1 MPDAAPQANT
11 PQASKPKANAI
22 IAPLAVEVMRGA
34 VVESRHRASCAVAD
48 AEGRLV
54 HGWGDV
60 ERAVY
65 PRSAIKAIQALPLVE
80 SGAAEA
86 FGLGDAEIAL
96 ACASHGAEPFHVA
109 VVEAWLA
116 RIGLTEADLECG
128 AHLPSYRPAAKALLG
143 GSGGPNQMHNNCSGK
158 HLAMLTTAR
167 HMGEP
172 VAGYIKADHPVQKRV
187 AAIIGEI
194 SGVDMGRAAVAVD
207 GCGIPTIALPLGGL
221 AVAMARFAA
230 PDGLEPARSTAIR
243 RIHTAIAARP
253 EMVAGTG
260 RFCSAVIAESGGKLL
275 VKTGAEG
282 VFCAALPG
290 RGLGIAV
297 KVDDGAGRAAEVAM
311 AAVLREIGAMDD
323 ALAARL
329 ADYLVAPLTNH
340 AGLRIGEVRPAP
352 NWPK

>member
-1 MPDAAPQANT
+1 MPDDA
-11 PQASKPKANAI
+11 PKANSI
-22 IAPLAVEVMRGA
+22 VAPLAVEVTRGA

-48 AEGRLV
+48 AGGRLV
-54 HGWGDV
+54 HAWGDV
-60 ERAVY
+60 ERMVY
-65 PRSAIKAIQALPLVE
+65 PRSAIKAIQALPVVE

-96 ACASHGAEPFHVA
+96 ACASHGGEPFHIA

-116 RIGLTEADLECG
+116 RIGLVEADLECG
-128 AHLPSYRPAAKALLG
+128 AHLPLHQPAAKDLLRRG
-143 GSGGPNQMHNNCSGK
+143 GAANQMHNNCSGK

-167 HMGEP
+167 HLGEP
-172 VAGYIKADHPVQKRV
+172 VTGYVKADHPVQKRV
-187 AAIIGEI
+187 AAVIGEL

-207 GCGIPTIALPLGGL
+207 GCGIPTIALPLGNL

-230 PDGLEPARSTAIR
+230 PDRLEPVRAAAVR
-243 RIHTAIAARP
+243 RIHAGLAARP

-260 RFCSAVIAESGGKLL
+260 RFCTAAIAESGARVL

-282 VFCAALPG
+282 VFCAALPDL
-290 RGLGIAV
+290 GLGVAV

-311 AAVLREIGAMDD
+311 AGVLREIGAIDD

-340 AGLRIGEVRPAP
+340 AGLRVGEVRPAAG
-352 NWPK
+352 WPE

>member
-1 MPDAAPQANT
+1 MPDTA
-11 PQASKPKANAI
+11 PKADISKASNPNDGTI

-34 VVESRHRASCAVAD
+34 VVESRHRASAAVAD

-54 HGWGDV
+54 ERWGDV

-65 PRSAIKAIQALPLVE
+65 PRSAIKAIQALPLIE

-96 ACASHGAEPFHVA
+96 ACASHGGEPFHVA
-109 VVEAWLA
+109 VIEAWLA
-116 RIGLTEADLECG
+116 RLGLTESDLECG
-128 AHLPSYRPAAKALLG
+128 AHPPSYQPAAKALMSAG
-143 GSGGPNQMHNNCSGK
+143 GAPNQMHNNCSGK

-167 HMGEP
+167 HLGEP
-172 VAGYIKADHPVQKRV
+172 VAGYVRADHPVQKRV
-187 AAIIGEI
+187 AAVIGAL
-194 SGVDMGRAAVAVD
+194 SGVDMSRAALAVD

-221 AVAMARFAA
+221 ATAMARFAA
-230 PDGLEPARSTAIR
+230 PHGLEPARATAVR
-243 RIHTAIAARP
+243 RAHSAIAARP
-253 EMVAGTG
+253 EMIAGTG
-260 RFCSAVIAESGGKLL
+260 RFCSAVIAESGGHIL

-282 VFCAALPG
+282 VFCAALPE

-297 KVDDGAGRAAEVAM
+297 KIDDGAGRAAEVAM
-311 AAVLREIGAMDD
+311 AGVLREIGAIDD

-340 AGLRIGEVRPAP
+340 AGLRVGEVRPATG
-352 NWPK
+352 WPG